1 MFRCA
6 RKVVSRIS
14 RNKMKKKSR
23 REDSE
28 PSVQEN
34 KDCSFQNGKDS
45 PATKCDSSNLDES
58 QLQANKQKKGKFMG
72 FLTNLFHKFLLC
84 CCISGEISN
93 TEPYE
98 LEKKLADSKKEHD
111 RFDKAK
117 YYIDKYKI
125 TKEIGRGSF
134 GTIYLAKTKYS
145 RKKKAL
151 KIVKKKVPSSNQ
163 FGEIR
168 RETIVWNCV
177 SAHPNIVRL
186 IRFLQTDTAFCF
198 VSDFVEGETLT
209 EFIQKNGPIAE
220 RKAKVF
226 AAQVASAIMYIH
238 RNGII
243 HRDISSNNVMLDVY
257 KGAQV
262 IDFGLSTYERN
273 PRDFCG
279 TLAFMCP
286 EILQRK
292 PYGKDLYFHICTFTS
307 LYSYICIILLDVLMN
322 VLFVDLYCDWWAFA
336 IVLFQALVGRTPLEI
351 YVKEA
356 FDINNVYLLPRYD
369 RIRAALNVKVSYPS
383 GLSDDARHF
392 IYDLLQKDPY
402 RRPLEVNIREHEYF
416 HKVPWPKIT

>member
-6 RKVVSRIS
+6 EKVVSRIS

-34 KDCSFQNGKDS
+34 KDCSFQNDKDW
-45 PATKCDSSNLDES
+45 PATKCDLSNLDES
-58 QLQANKQKKGKFMG
+58 QLQANKPKKEKFMG
-72 FLTNLFHKFLLC
+72 FLTNLFHKFLFC
-84 CCISGEISN
+84 CCISGEISDSE
-93 TEPYE
+93 TYEP
-98 LEKKLADSKKEHD
+98 EKKLAHSKQEHVL
-111 RFDKAK
+111 FDKAN

-151 KIVKKKVPSSNQ
+151 KIVKKKVSSSNQ

-243 HRDISSNNVMLDVY
+243 HRDISSNNIMLDVY

-279 TLAFMCP
+279 TLSFMCP

-292 PYGKDLYFHICTFTS
+292 PYDSF
-307 LYSYICIILLDVLMN
+307 
-322 VLFVDLYCDWWAFA
+322 CDWWAFA

-356 FDINNVYLLPRYD
+356 FDIDNVYLLPRYE
-369 RIRAALNVKVSYPS
+369 RIRAALNVKVSYPP

-392 IYDLLQKDPY
+392 IRDLLQKDPY

-416 HKVPWPKIT
+416 HKVPWPKIVCFIFPYRI